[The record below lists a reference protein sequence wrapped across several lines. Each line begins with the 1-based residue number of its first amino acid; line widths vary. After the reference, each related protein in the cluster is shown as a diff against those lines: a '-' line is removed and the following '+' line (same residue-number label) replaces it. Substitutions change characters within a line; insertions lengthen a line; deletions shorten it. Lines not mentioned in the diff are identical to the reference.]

1 MQPKYKRTLSLA
13 PVVALVAVAGAA
25 AMPVLAQDGSDGHT
39 ETHLAQAVSTL
50 DTPTA
55 SNAAALE
62 TARQAEAA
70 ETSRNN
76 DRIAL
81 ADKVSAVVAEQAAND
96 SRHAIIR
103 GAWAREKV
111 RLKRAKA
118 TALSLRQRQAKAHTQ
133 QVKAQRARAAARLV
147 LNRKV
152 QAAATRAA
160 AKRAAV
166 KRAAVS
172 RAAVQRTSSPARQGS
187 PKAFAQSLVGSGA
200 QYRCLVLLWERESG
214 WNYRADNPSSDA
226 YGIPQA
232 LPGSKMA
239 SAGSDWRT
247 NPQTQI
253 RWGVRYIKDR
263 YGTPCAA
270 WAHSEKVNW
279 Y

>member
-1 MQPKYKRTLSLA
+1 MQPKYKRTLALA

-25 AMPVLAQDGSDGHT
+25 AMPVLAQNGPDGQN

-50 DTPTA
+50 DTPAA

-62 TARQAEAA
+62 TARRAETAA
-70 ETSRNN
+70 ETSRSNA
-76 DRIAL
+76 RIAL
-81 ADKVSAVVAEQAAND
+81 ADKVQAARVAKAATD
-96 SRHAIIR
+96 RKAAGIR

-118 TALSLRQRQAKAHTQ
+118 TALALRQRQAKAHTQ
-133 QVKAQRARAAARLV
+133 RVKAQRAQAAARLV

-152 QAAATRAA
+152 QAAARRAA

-166 KRAAVS
+166 Q
-172 RAAVQRTSSPARQGS
+172 RAAVQRTSSPAPQGS
-187 PKAFAQSLVGSGA
+187 PKAFAQTLVGSGA
-200 QYRCLVLLWERESG
+200 QYRCLVSLWERESG

-239 SAGSDWRT
+239 SAGSDWAT

-253 RWGVRYIKDR
+253 RWGLRYIKDR

-270 WAHSEKVNW
+270 WAHSEDVNW